1 MRLNKFFEFVQS
13 DFEPIKSFYIKDELN
28 PKLWE
33 DFKLDVD
40 VRKQLLQIAEDFFED
55 VEIETDII
63 DIVFVGSLCNYNWS
77 DKYSDFDL
85 HLIISHSDV
94 DDNEELVEKFCD
106 YAKKIWNN
114 KHDIVIKGYDV
125 EIMLQDIKSLKLG
138 LDTGRIGG
146 AFSLMNNKWIKKP
159 VKIDFVPDETMI
171 RKKAETIMDTVDG
184 IDDSLNE
191 DDYKL
196 SESNIKKVW
205 SKIKKYRQSGL
216 ETESGELSIGN
227 LVFKLLR
234 RNGYINKVMDM
245 RRMLYDKQF
254 K

>member
-106 YAKKIWNN
+106 YAKKIWND
-114 KHDIVIKGYDV
+114 KHDITIKGYDV

-146 AFSLMNNKWIKKP
+146 AFSLMNNKWVKKP

-171 RKKAETIMDTVDG
+171 RKKAETIMDTVDD

-196 SESNIKKVW
+196 SESKIKKVW
-205 SKIKKYRQSGL
+205 NKIKKSRQSGL

-245 RRMLYDKQF
+245 RRMIYDKQF